1 MKIKSVCATTNVDFN
16 GFAFT
21 TSELQNMKLSS
32 HAKLMSSTPP
42 DNKTRAIGRVDSI
55 WFDSDSE
62 TLMVEGVID
71 SDKYK
76 ELFEKHWQRLFKILN
91 TVVELD
97 GDDNV
102 SAVHLT
108 PAPLDPNLLKYE
120 IERIDER

>member
-16 GFAFT
+16 GFAFAS
-21 TSELQNMKLSS
+21 SELRNMKLSPD
-32 HAKLMSSTPP
+32 AKLMSSTPP

-55 WFDSDSE
+55 WFDTDNE

-71 SDKYK
+71 SEEYK

-91 TVVELD
+91 TAVELD

-108 PAPLDPNLLKYE
+108 PAPLDPTLLRYE
-120 IERIDER
+120 IERTDE